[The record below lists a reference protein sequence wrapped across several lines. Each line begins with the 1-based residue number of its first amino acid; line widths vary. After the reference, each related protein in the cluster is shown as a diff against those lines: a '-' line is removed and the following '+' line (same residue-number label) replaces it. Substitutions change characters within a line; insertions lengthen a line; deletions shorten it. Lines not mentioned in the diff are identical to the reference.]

1 MGKIIFISGIPLPAH
16 FVRTVLSVFDDGEV
30 WLQNLPALITSC
42 EERWSI
48 RALPPFP
55 NLSYNYAAPAIRA
68 DGGQAVLKLGV
79 PNPELTSEIEA
90 LRLYD
95 GHGIAQLLEGDAAQ
109 GALLLERLQPGT
121 TLVSMDDDEQATVI
135 AAGVMRQLWRPV
147 PPDHPF
153 PTLER
158 WTQALRNIRDNF
170 DGGTGPLSEH
180 LVDMAQQLLRDL
192 LATPTGEVL
201 LHGDLHHDN
210 ILQAERQPWLA
221 IDPKGVVG
229 EPEYEV
235 GALLHNPLP
244 KLLQMPHPGSVL
256 ARRID
261 ILTEQLGFDCQ
272 RVVAWGIVNAV
283 LSACWSVEDDGDE
296 WIPAMMTCAELLA
309 AELRN

>member
-1 MGKIIFISGIPLPAH
+1 MNPHFIH
-16 FVRTVLSVFDDGEV
+16 TVTATFEDGAA
-30 WLQNLPALITSC
+30 WLQNLPALIAAC
-42 EERWSI
+42 EQRWSI
-48 RALPPFP
+48 RVLPPFP

-68 DGGQAVLKLGV
+68 DGSGAVLKLGV
-79 PNPELTSEIEA
+79 PNPELMSEIEA

-95 GHGIAQLLEGDAAQ
+95 GHGIARLLEHDAAE

-121 TLVSMDDDEQATVI
+121 TLVGMDDDEQATVI

-147 PPDHPF
+147 PSDHPF

-158 WTQALRNIRDNF
+158 WTQALRNIRNMF
-170 DGGTGPLSEH
+170 DGGTGPLPER
-180 LVDMAQQLLRDL
+180 LVAMAQQLLREL
-192 LATPTGEVL
+192 LAAPTGKVL

-221 IDPKGVVG
+221 IDPTGIVG

-244 KLLQMPHPGSVL
+244 KLLQMPQPGRVL

-261 ILTEQLGFDCQ
+261 ILAEQLDFDRQ
-272 RVVAWGIVNAV
+272 RIAAWGVVNAV
-283 LSACWSVEDDGDE
+283 LSACWSAEDGSEE
-296 WIPAMMTCAELLA
+296 WIPAVLTCAELMA